1 MNTSKIENVFRK
13 ICNNKDPRIVLLRV
27 PEVIMWIYGDTTFLH
42 EKTSEAEN
50 RWGRAVLK
58 IRRPDLTLDKQ
69 WTNKFGE
76 HICEEVQILKGST
89 FSKPDKK
96 EHMCP
101 DLETPDSI
109 IEVKTCTYFTT
120 GTANEKILGTP
131 FKYANVPVLYG
142 KPLQIVCI
150 GGAEKQ
156 CIESYGN
163 LEGSD
168 KCTGNKILLLEFFK
182 SIKIEYIGLT
192 TVLNSL

>member
-1 MNTSKIENVFRK
+1 MITSKIEKVFIK
-13 ICNNKDPRIVLLRV
+13 ICKNNDPRIVLLRDT
-27 PEVIMWIYGDTTFLH
+27 EVIGWIYGNMSFLP

-50 RWGRAVLK
+50 RWGRAMLK
-58 IRRPDLTLDKQ
+58 KRRPDLTLDKQ
-69 WTNKFGE
+69 WTNKFGV
-76 HICEEVQILKGST
+76 HICEEVQLLKGST

-96 EHMCP
+96 DNLCP

-120 GTANEKILGTP
+120 GTANEKIMGTS

-156 CIESYGN
+156 CIESYGI
-163 LEGSD
+163 LEGGD
-168 KCTGNKILLLEFFK
+168 KCTGKKILLLETFK

-192 TVLNSL
+192 SVLNSL